1 MNNPVDSSSN
11 HDTSDIFP
19 GGVQMNLIEELEL
32 VIDKMVDEFN
42 KLKKENEQLW
52 AQLETAE
59 KQKEDL
65 QVRIK
70 ELELRLETEEK
81 TIEEL
86 IKRVRG
92 NLEKRED

>member
-1 MNNPVDSSSN
+1 
-11 HDTSDIFP
+11 
-19 GGVQMNLIEELEL
+19 MNLIEELEL

>member
-42 KLKKENEQLW
+42 KLKKRMNSFGRNWKL
-52 AQLETAE
+52 
-59 KQKEDL
+59 
-65 QVRIK
+65 
-70 ELELRLETEEK
+70 LRNRRK
-81 TIEEL
+81 IS
-86 IKRVRG
+86 R
-92 NLEKRED
+92 